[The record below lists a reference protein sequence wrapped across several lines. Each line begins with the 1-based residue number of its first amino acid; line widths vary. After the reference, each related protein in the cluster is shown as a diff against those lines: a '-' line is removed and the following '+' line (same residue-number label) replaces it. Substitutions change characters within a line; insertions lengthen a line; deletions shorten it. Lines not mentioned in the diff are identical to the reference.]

1 MRFGELI
8 IFLLFLSIV
17 IINIIARAVRI
28 SLRNRK
34 NKKTFEKDISEREP
48 TKTHVKSEKIGD
60 IQKEYKEYPTGSIY
74 KEGDL
79 VSEEVFKEL
88 RAREMAKVGYS
99 GETIITILPEKQ
111 PPTPEPAETVGI
123 ERTPASPIEKQFI
136 APEVKPL
143 VREEKLQES
152 EKNMGEIVR
161 EGSVWER
168 INRLSQLRKAVIFSE
183 ILGKPRGLE

>member
-79 VSEEVFKEL
+79 VSKEVFKEL